1 MLIYDRI
8 TFFKSNIKQVANLYK
23 KEEIISAAT
32 MLLSVAKA
40 DEIIEK
46 EELNSIGIILADFFQ
61 LDCKDEIQSII
72 NAALFNLDN
81 SIDIYEYGKQLNEYW
96 DYQDKIDFI
105 CCAFE
110 VSCSDGDLHYIEEH
124 VIKKIATIL
133 NVNHQDL
140 IKSKIE
146 MKKYLT

>member
-1 MLIYDRI
+1 MY
-8 TFFKSNIKQVANLYK
+8 KQ
-23 KEEIISAAT
+23 EEIISATAV
-32 MLLSVAKA
+32 LLSVAKA

-46 EELNSIGIILADFFQ
+46 KELESIQIILADFFK
-61 LDCKDEIQSII
+61 LKCKDEINEII
-72 NAALFNLDN
+72 DNALVELDN
-81 SIDIYEYGKQLNEYW
+81 AIDIFEFGNKLNKYW

-110 VSCSDGDLHYIEEH
+110 VSFSDGELHYIEEH
-124 VIKKIATIL
+124 TIKKIATIL

-146 MKKYLT
+146 IKKYLS

>member
-1 MLIYDRI
+1 MY
-8 TFFKSNIKQVANLYK
+8 KQ
-23 KEEIISAAT
+23 EEIMSATAI
-32 MLLSVAKA
+32 LLSVAKA

-46 EELNSIGIILADFFQ
+46 KELESIQIILADFFK
-61 LDCKDEIQSII
+61 LKCKDEINEII
-72 NAALFNLDN
+72 NRALVELDN
-81 SIDIYEYGKQLNEYW
+81 AIDIFEFGNKLNKYW

-110 VSCSDGDLHYIEEH
+110 VSFSDGELHYIEEH
-124 VIKKIATIL
+124 TIKKIATIL

-146 MKKYLT
+146 IKKYLS

>member
-1 MLIYDRI
+1 MY
-8 TFFKSNIKQVANLYK
+8 KQ
-23 KEEIISAAT
+23 EEIMSATAI
-32 MLLSVAKA
+32 LLSVAKA

-46 EELNSIGIILADFFQ
+46 KELESIQIILADFFK
-61 LDCKDEIQSII
+61 LKCKDEINEII
-72 NAALFNLDN
+72 DSALIELDN
-81 SIDIYEYGKQLNEYW
+81 AIDIFEFGNKLNKYW

-110 VSCSDGDLHYIEEH
+110 VSFSDGELHYIEEH
-124 VIKKIATIL
+124 TIKKIATIL

-146 MKKYLT
+146 IKKYLF

>member
-1 MLIYDRI
+1 MY
-8 TFFKSNIKQVANLYK
+8 KQ
-23 KEEIISAAT
+23 EEIISATAI
-32 MLLSVAKA
+32 LLSVAKA

-46 EELNSIGIILADFFQ
+46 KELESIQIILADFFK
-61 LDCKDEIQSII
+61 LKCKDEINKII
-72 NAALFNLDN
+72 DSALVELDN
-81 SIDIYEYGKQLNEYW
+81 AIDIFEFGNKLNKYW

-110 VSCSDGDLHYIEEH
+110 VSFSDGELHYIEEH
-124 VIKKIATIL
+124 TIKKIATIL

-146 MKKYLT
+146 IKKYLS